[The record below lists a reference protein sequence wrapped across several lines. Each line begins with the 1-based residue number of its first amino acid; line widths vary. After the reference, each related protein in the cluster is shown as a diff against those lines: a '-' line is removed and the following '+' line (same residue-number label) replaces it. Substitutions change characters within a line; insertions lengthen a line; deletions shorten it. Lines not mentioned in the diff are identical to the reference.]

1 MSVIPRVS
9 RDARGRKGGSM
20 RTTIGLC
27 LMLIVFSGS
36 VVAQQAPADFPKLS
50 GPYLGQ
56 KAPGMKPEI
65 FAPGIISS
73 ADHEFSCSFAPD
85 GNEFYFTRA
94 TEETPP
100 LVMVTKLVDGVWTTP
115 EVVPFVEN
123 TASFEPR
130 VTVDG
135 KRLYYTY
142 AGKVPDSPGPPMN
155 IFFVEREGAGWGA
168 PQNAGPVFNPMKAMY
183 ISTTRDGTIYTTDVS
198 GGPGS
203 ESVGVARL
211 VGGKYEK
218 IEKLGPPINIG
229 KQDMYPFI
237 APDESYLLFCSKRPV
252 EGITSE
258 LFISF
263 RSKDGTW
270 GEPQAIDLG
279 GKAGLPL
286 VTPDG
291 KFLFFTGGERGK
303 SDIYWVDAKIL
314 DDLRP
319 K

>member
-1 MSVIPRVS
+1 
-9 RDARGRKGGSM
+9 M
-20 RTTIGLC
+20 RTILGLFG
-27 LMLIVFSGS
+27 LLFVFSMG
-36 VVAQQAPADFPKLS
+36 VRAQQAPADFPKLT

-56 KAPGMKPEI
+56 KTPGTTPEI
-65 FAPGIISS
+65 FAPGIVST
-73 ADHEFSCSFAPD
+73 ADHEFSCSFTPD
-85 GNEFYFTRA
+85 GNELYFTRA

-100 LVMVTKLVDGVWTTP
+100 LVMVTKLVDGVWTRP

-130 VTVDG
+130 VTADG

-168 PQNAGPVFNPMKAMY
+168 PQNAGPLFNPMKAMC
-183 ISTTRDGTIYTTDVS
+183 ISTTRDGTIYTTEVS
-198 GGPGS
+198 GGPGK
-203 ESVGVARL
+203 ESLGVAKL
-211 VGGKYEK
+211 VDGTYEK
-218 IEKLGPPINIG
+218 IEKLGPPISIDAG
-229 KQDMYPFI
+229 DMYPFI
-237 APDESYLLFCSKRPV
+237 APDESYLLFCSRRPV
-252 EGITSE
+252 EGIKSE

-270 GEPQAIDLG
+270 GEPRAVDLG
-279 GKAGLPL
+279 QRAGLPL

-314 DDLRP
+314 DELRP

>member
-1 MSVIPRVS
+1 
-9 RDARGRKGGSM
+9 M
-20 RTTIGLC
+20 RT
-27 LMLIVFSGS
+27 MLSLFVLLFVLSTG
-36 VVAQQAPADFPKLS
+36 VHAQQAPADFPRLS

-56 KAPGMKPEI
+56 KAPGMTPEI
-65 FAPGIISS
+65 FAPGIVSTEV
-73 ADHEFSCSFAPD
+73 HEFSCSFTPD
-85 GNEFYFTRA
+85 GNEFYFTRRDPA
-94 TEETPP
+94 KGAP
-100 LVMVTKLVDGVWTTP
+100 LIMVTKLVEGAWTKP

-123 TASFEPR
+123 TQSFEPR

-135 KRLYYTY
+135 KRLYFTFM
-142 AGKVPDSPGPPMN
+142 KVIPDRQGPPMH
-155 IFFVEREGAGWGA
+155 IFYVEREGAGWGA
-168 PQNAGPVFNPMKAMY
+168 AQDAGPLFNPMKAMY
-183 ISTTRDGTIYTTDVS
+183 ISTTRDGTIYTSDVS

-229 KQDMYPFI
+229 KQDMYPFA
-237 APDESYLLFCSKRPV
+237 APDESYLLFCSKRPA
-252 EGITSE
+252 EGVASE

-263 RSKDGTW
+263 RSKDGAW
-270 GEPQAIDLG
+270 SEPKAVDVG

-286 VTPDG
+286 VSPDG

-319 K
+319 KKD